1 MSSKF
6 ELFKSPNDNLFYFHL
21 KNSKGEIILQSE
33 GYTTKANCQNGI
45 RSVKKNAILDKAYQ
59 TTAKHFNLKSVDNG
73 KIIASSEKY
82 ASEALIEKGIATLKK
97 NAPNAETI
105 DLTVRKRTVKQK
117 QATIR

>member
-6 ELFKSPNDNLFYFHL
+6 ELFKSPKDNLFYFHL

-45 RSVKKNAILDKAYQ
+45 RSVKKNAALDKAYQ
-59 TTAKHFNLKSVDNG
+59 TNAKHFSLKSVDNG

-82 ASEALIEKGIATLKK
+82 ASEELAQKGMAAVKK
-97 NAPNAETI
+97 NAPNAESI
-105 DLTVRKRTVKQK
+105 DLTVRKRTVKNK
-117 QATIR
+117 